1 MIAAVSA
8 QPIISESIAY
18 NNSFY
23 DIIDKEETIAEG
35 KDMMYQFKKNWKASK
50 ASNGGVTSTTFDVF
64 FAIVRSIAPTMEDL
78 KKNQAGLFEECRINN
93 EFFCFTT
100 LPSIAKIMNNL
111 HNYKEMQVCN
121 KTVYNQIQRL
131 IDIGI
136 ITQKVNYK
144 VTGKRN
150 PYPGEE
156 DPKGRGKIQL
166 WISPNVLK
174 FKKFDKAGSPIF
186 LDSNRNFLPQYEQS
200 SLHNISEELK
210 LIDNTLEPVEK
221 AVSAIAELNSSD
233 IIGKEQGSKESP
245 PPFPNIS
252 QKNFTEKDFV
262 LEQIWRLAQYN
273 LWDGYSFNFQ
283 TVAASKQIIAQMLN
297 IAQDEVSEYRKKRL
311 FEFKQNPAYILS
323 TGQAKQ
329 EKLEKKFMSTL
340 PLAEQAAIEIVSHA
354 ILKQRKYSEKHGSL
368 DKIFYPVDYFTS
380 KSAVTALQYS
390 IQDWHSIT
398 QKYFSKNKNSEAYF
412 EQVGWIMNRYSATL
426 REIFKDGKQNAYN
439 NLMRKYQ
446 EWTQGLSINIY
457 LTPELITRLKT
468 DFTNKLKPLFL

>member
-8 QPIISESIAY
+8 QPISESIAY
-18 NNSFY
+18 KQSFY
-23 DIIDKEETIAEG
+23 DLIDKEETFAEG
-35 KDMMYQFKKNWKASK
+35 KHLMHQFKKNWKA
-50 ASNGGVTSTTFDVF
+50 ANGGITSTTFDVF
-64 FAIVRSIAPTMEDL
+64 FAIVRSIAPTMEDI
-78 KKNQAGLFEECRINN
+78 KKHQEGLFEECRIHN
-93 EFFCFTT
+93 EYFCFTT

-111 HNYKEMQVCN
+111 HNYSELQVCN

-131 IDIGI
+131 MDIGI
-136 ITQKVNYK
+136 ITKKVNFK
-144 VTGKRN
+144 CSGKRN

-156 DPKGRGKIQL
+156 DPRGRGKIQL

-174 FKKFDKAGSPIF
+174 FKKFDSSESSIF
-186 LDSNRNFLPQYEQS
+186 LGSNKNFLQQYEQS
-200 SLHNISEELK
+200 SLQDISKEQK

-221 AVSAIAELNSSD
+221 AASAIAESNLSD
-233 IIGKEQGSKESP
+233 ISGKEQGSKESP

-273 LWDGYSFNFQ
+273 LWDGYNFNFQ
-283 TVAASKQIIAQMLN
+283 TVATSKQIISKMLDT
-297 IAQDEVSEYRKKRL
+297 AQDEVSEYRKKRII
-311 FEFKQNPAYILS
+311 EFKQNPSYQVS
-323 TGQAKQ
+323 SNQD
-329 EKLEKKFMSTL
+329 KLLKKFASTL
-340 PLAEQAAIEIVSHA
+340 PLPEQAAIEIVSHA

-368 DKIFYPVDYFTS
+368 DQIFYPVDYFTS

-398 QKYFSKNKNSEAYF
+398 EKYFSKNKNSEAYF
-412 EQVGWIMNRYSATL
+412 EQVGWIMNRYSTTL